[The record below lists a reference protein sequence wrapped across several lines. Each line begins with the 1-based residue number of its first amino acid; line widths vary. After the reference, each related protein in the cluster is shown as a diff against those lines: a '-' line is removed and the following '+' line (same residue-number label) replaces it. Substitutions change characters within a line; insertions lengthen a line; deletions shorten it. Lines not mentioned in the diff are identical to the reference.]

1 MKWKL
6 VLLLGAFGLVGTAC
20 GDDDD
25 PGNGGGGDGNGD
37 ATLTPAELSAGT
49 YRDDLDAHVGC
60 VPKAVPYTGTN
71 AEPFSIDNTANVP
84 SGDQASITG
93 YPCAAKEYDQDSEDT
108 ELPIVVLV
116 HGNSSGPTTWEEY
129 GRGDIAGT
137 EITTGFGFPFTVD
150 SDVREMLASKLVNLG
165 YRVIAF
171 DARVDLVATED
182 GFNADQATGNAFQ
195 NIDHGWAVPM
205 LQSLIRAVMTN
216 NANREVSLIGHSL
229 GATVIRDALRRLYN
243 ESVAGT
249 AGAVNPFTQLQD
261 VVLLSGAN
269 KGVRRGGELCNLFPG
284 QMSGTVTCEM
294 GDLLAF
300 QPTYFTRANNG
311 PDELYTTPCA
321 DGDFAFGDTDA
332 CGDNVVEYTTI
343 TMDDF
348 EGENFR
354 DEFINEDSSRLN
366 NDGCIDNV
374 IVSLDAF
381 DSSGYYFLT
390 TNGFFAN
397 HFGSA
402 RSDIGMDRIL
412 DALSTDRTEADATAC
427 AATVAEKVAA
437 NDLSAFDGQDAS
449 EMIRNE

>member
-20 GDDDD
+20 GDDDPED
-25 PGNGGGGDGNGD
+25 PGNGNGD
-37 ATLTPAELSAGT
+37 DSLSPAELSAGT

-60 VPKAVPYTGTN
+60 FPKAVPYTGAN
-71 AEPFSIDNTANVP
+71 AEPFSTDNVAAVP
-84 SGDQASITG
+84 DGSQASING
-93 YPCAAKEYDQDSEDT
+93 YSCAAKEYDQDSEDT
-108 ELPIVVLV
+108 DLPIVILV

-129 GRGDIAGT
+129 GPPA
-137 EITTGFGFPFTVD
+137 PFTEELATN
-150 SDVREMLASKLVNLG
+150 SAFSFPAESTVREMLASKLLNLG

-171 DARVDLVATED
+171 DARVDLVATEE
-182 GFNADQATGNAFQ
+182 GWNSDQATGNAFL

-205 LQSLIRAVMTN
+205 LQSLVRAVMTN
-216 NANREVSLIGHSL
+216 NPNREVSLIGHSL

-249 AGAVNPFTQLQD
+249 AGAVNPYAQLQD

-294 GDLLAF
+294 GDLQAF

-321 DGDFAFGDTDA
+321 DGDFAFGDNDA

-343 TMDDF
+343 TMDDL
-348 EGENFR
+348 EGLNFR

-366 NDGCIDNV
+366 NDGCVDNIIISIDDFDASGYFFDNV
-374 IVSLDAF
+374 
-381 DSSGYYFLT
+381 
-390 TNGFFAN
+390 NGFFAN

-402 RSDIGMDRIL
+402 RSDTGMDRIL
-412 DALSTDRTEADATAC
+412 TALSTDRTEADATAC
-427 AATVAEKVAA
+427 AATVTTKVAA

-449 EMIRNE
+449 EMIRNDE